1 MTCHSISKGGWY
13 GNSQIGVEISSYNNK
28 VNINKEWTKDLFS
41 VKNKINE
48 V

>member
-13 GNSQIGVEISSYNNK
+13 GNSQIGVEISSYNK